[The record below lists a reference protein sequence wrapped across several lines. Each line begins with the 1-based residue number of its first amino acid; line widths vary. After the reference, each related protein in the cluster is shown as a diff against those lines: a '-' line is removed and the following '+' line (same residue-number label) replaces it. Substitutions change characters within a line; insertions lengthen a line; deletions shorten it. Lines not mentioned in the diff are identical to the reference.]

1 MLNIAHRGYTK
12 QFPDNTLEAFQAAI
26 ELGVDVVECDVRE
39 TIDHGF
45 VIFHEPEL
53 QGVEIGEMSLTDV
66 REIRL
71 HDEYAIPTLE
81 EALALLKDHVGL
93 ILDLKDLESLD
104 SLLQILRAEVNPDR
118 VAFGSFNTQLLREL
132 SYKAPEFRRGL
143 ILERVESDPI
153 KVLESVRC
161 QAIGVSFPHVTEDL
175 IERVHSGGR
184 MIFVWGCETEDDVEK
199 AVKLPIDGI
208 VSDVPDMVKLE
219 LAKR

>member
-53 QGVEIGEMSLTDV
+53 QGVDIGEMSLTDV

-104 SLLQILRAEVNPDR
+104 SLLEILRAEVNPDR

-153 KVLESVRC
+153 EVLESVRC

>member
-53 QGVEIGEMSLTDV
+53 QGVDIGEMSLTDV

-104 SLLQILRAEVNPDR
+104 SLLEILRAEVNPDR

-153 KVLESVRC
+153 EVLESVRC

-208 VSDVPDMVKLE
+208 VSDVPDLVKLE